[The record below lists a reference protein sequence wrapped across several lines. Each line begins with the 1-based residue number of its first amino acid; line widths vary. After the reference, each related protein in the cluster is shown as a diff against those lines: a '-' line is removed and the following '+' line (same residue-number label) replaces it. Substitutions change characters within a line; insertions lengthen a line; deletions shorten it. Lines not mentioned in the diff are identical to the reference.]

1 MSVSE
6 KEYDP
11 SLEDRPLSWRQ
22 TLGLDMPDG
31 EDFARLHG
39 RQYALVT
46 RRAGVRV
53 ACNTLAAAVLAV
65 ICRGAVPPLVLAIW
79 CTCLA
84 FAVGYC
90 YYLERCLR
98 DADER
103 LIRPEEVRRIGWSGF
118 FKGAIWS
125 GGMVAFALTGGASLV
140 AEMWA
145 VLAFMLMISVVS
157 RYSAPLATVAFALA
171 LGAGSLVAAIAVMNF
186 GIAVIVS
193 VSTVIGCLGVI
204 ETARIS
210 LAARRAE
217 LEMQEKS
224 ETVSML
230 LREFED
236 GQADWLWQ
244 IDTKRKLRSVSPRL
258 AFALDRDVS
267 EIEGKSL
274 LQLISGNGWKT
285 GQFPPSL
292 HELADR
298 LKGQESFSNLV
309 VKALVKGEVRWWE
322 MSGTPMF
329 DDNGK
334 WVGFRGVGSDVTAQ
348 RESSEKIEYLA
359 RYDTLTQ
366 LPNRLQINES
376 LSDALAGA
384 GKWRTRCAL
393 LMLDLDRFKA
403 VNDSLGHLVGDKM
416 LAQVASRL
424 RPLMDEGELCGRLG
438 GDEFAVIIR
447 DASDRRRVDT
457 LAKAIIS
464 ALSAPYHIDNQVLY
478 VGVSVGSAIGPR
490 DGNTVEELL
499 RNADLALYRAK
510 DEGGGTHFEYEPS
523 LHSNAEERRVLEF
536 ALRHAL
542 ERNEFTL
549 HYQPVVD
556 ANTEEV
562 VSFEALVR
570 WNSEEHGFVSPA
582 KFIPLAEDTRLI
594 VPIGT
599 WVMQEACREA
609 AQNWPAHVKVNINVS
624 PEQLVEPDFA
634 GTVVRSLSH
643 SGLDPRRLEI
653 EVTESIFMRDADVAR
668 KALEQC
674 MALGCSVALDDFGTG
689 YSSLGYLRKLKFTTI
704 KVDRLFVQGAA
715 QDSPESLA
723 IIRAVVAMAESLGMT
738 TTAEGV
744 ENEDEAEMIRRLGC
758 NKIQGFHFGRPMPA
772 DDVAKIFKRSGSR
785 KTA

>member
-1 MSVSE
+1 M
-6 KEYDP
+6 
-11 SLEDRPLSWRQ
+11 RQ
-22 TLGLDMPDG
+22 VIGLDAPDCG
-31 EDFARLHG
+31 DFARLHG
-39 RQYALVT
+39 RQYSTVT
-46 RRAGVRV
+46 QRAGTRI
-53 ACNTLAAAVLAV
+53 ALHLFAAMVV
-65 ICRGAVPPLVLAIW
+65 GWMCRGAIPGMLLGIWGAALASAVAYSF
-79 CTCLA
+79 CLDRR
-84 FAVGYC
+84 
-90 YYLERCLR
+90 LS

-103 LIRPEEVRRIGWSGF
+103 VFSMEELHRHALASALKGGVWSFGLC
-118 FKGAIWS
+118 
-125 GGMVAFALTGGASLV
+125 MVAVFGPADHV
-140 AEMWA
+140 AYLWS
-145 VLAFMLMISVVS
+145 VLAFLMMASALS
-157 RYSAPLATVAFALA
+157 RYGAPLSTIAFSLA
-171 LGAGSLVAAIAVMNF
+171 VSAGSLIAALATFNYGLAAIITASAF
-186 GIAVIVS
+186 FA
-193 VSTVIGCLGVI
+193 CFGVI
-204 ETARIS
+204 ETARMAIG
-210 LAARRAE
+210 ARVAE
-217 LEMQEKS
+217 LEMHEKS

-244 IDTKRKLRSVSPRL
+244 IDTNRRLRSVSPRL
-258 AFALDRDVS
+258 AFAMGKDLA
-267 EIEGKSL
+267 EIEGKSF
-274 LQLISGNGWKT
+274 LQLISGEGWKT
-285 GQFPPSL
+285 GQFPSSI

-298 LKGQESFSNLV
+298 LKGKESFSNLL
-309 VKALVKGEVRWWE
+309 VKALVDGQTRWWE

-329 DDNGK
+329 DEDGV
-334 WVGFRGVGSDVTAQ
+334 WLGFRGVGSDVTTQ

-376 LSDALAGA
+376 LFQALTYAGQ
-384 GKWRTRCAL
+384 WRSRCGL
-393 LMLDLDRFKA
+393 LMIDLDRFKS

-416 LAQVASRL
+416 LADVASRL
-424 RPLMDEGELCGRLG
+424 KPLMGEGELCGRLG

-464 ALSAPYHIDNQVLY
+464 ALSTPYHIDGQVLY
-478 VGVSVGSAIGPR
+478 VGASVGSAIGPR

-510 DEGGGTHFEYEPS
+510 DEGGGGHFEYEPA

-536 ALRHAL
+536 SLRSAL
-542 ERNEFTL
+542 EKNEFVL

-556 ANTEEV
+556 AQTEEL
-562 VSFEALVR
+562 VSFEALIR

-609 AQNWPAHVKVNINVS
+609 ALNWPENVKVNINVS

-634 GTVVRSLSH
+634 GTVVRALSH
-643 SGLDPRRLEI
+643 SGLDPKRLEI
-653 EVTESIFMRDADVAR
+653 EVTESIFMRDANVAR

-704 KVDRLFVQGAA
+704 KVDRTFVQGAA
-715 QDSPESLA
+715 QNSPESLA
-723 IIRAVVAMAESLGMT
+723 IIRAVVAMADSLDMT

-744 ENEDEAEMIRRLGC
+744 ENEEEAEMIRRLGC
-758 NKIQGFHFGRPMPA
+758 NKIQGFHFGRPMPSEDA
-772 DDVAKIFKRSGSR
+772 RKIFRSPVSGAR
-785 KTA
+785 KLA